1 MTTLLETRAN
11 QAIRKN
17 DVVQVTMGREA
28 GKRGKVLSILTDKDR
43 VLVEKVNMVKRHQ
56 KPTQKNKQGG
66 IVEKE
71 ASLHL
76 SNVML
81 ICEKCNRPVR
91 VRFKADAEGE
101 SQRLCAKCGET
112 IAKKKV

>member
-1 MTTLLETRAN
+1 MRYEHRAN

-17 DVVQVTMGREA
+17 DLVQVICGREM
-28 GKRGKVLSILTDKDR
+28 GKTGKVMRIQTDRER
-43 VLVEKVNMVKRHQ
+43 VFVEKVNMVKKHQ
-56 KPTQKNKQGG
+56 RSNAQNRQGG

-81 ICEKCNRPVR
+81 VCSKCNRPVR
-91 VRFKADAEGE
+91 IRFKADKEGE
-101 SQRLCAKCGET
+101 SQRLCVKCGET
-112 IAKKKV
+112 IEKKKGVS

>member
-1 MTTLLETRAN
+1 MEALETRAN

-17 DVVQVTMGREA
+17 DIVQVMAGREA

-43 VLVEKVNMVKRHQ
+43 LLVEKVNMVKRST
-56 KPTQKNKQGG
+56 KPTQKNRQGG

-81 ICEKCNRPVR
+81 VCEKCNRPVR
-91 VRFKADAEGE
+91 VRFKPDQEGE
-101 SQRLCAKCGET
+101 SQRLCVKCGET
-112 IAKKKV
+112 IAKKRV